1 MKKEEANNGFHFTWV
16 MGLVLVTVI
25 LLTVFVAYYF
35 GFVKKSCQDDACFD
49 AALQKCS
56 MAVYPKVHNYN
67 YYVYSIGGKSKGMCQ
82 VNIQLAKMA
91 AGSPPDKV
99 ALFEGKSMDCLV
111 PMEDISEV
119 KSEKVESM
127 LQYCTGPLKEAMYEQ
142 IIEKLYTIV
151 VSNMG
156 EILGDIEVA
165 LRKK

>member
-1 MKKEEANNGFHFTWV
+1 MKKEEAPNGFHFTWA
-16 MGLVLVTVI
+16 MGLILVTVI

-49 AALQKCS
+49 SALQKCS
-56 MAVYPKVHNYN
+56 MAVYPKVQNYN
-67 YYVYSIGGKSKGMCQ
+67 YYVYSIDGKSKGMCKIK
-82 VNIQLAKMA
+82 IQLAKMA
-91 AGSPPDKV
+91 AGSPPDKI
-99 ALFEGKSMDCLV
+99 ALFEGKGMDCMV
-111 PMEDISEV
+111 PMEEISSV
-119 KSEKVESM
+119 KSDKVESM

-156 EILGDIEVA
+156 EILGDIGDT